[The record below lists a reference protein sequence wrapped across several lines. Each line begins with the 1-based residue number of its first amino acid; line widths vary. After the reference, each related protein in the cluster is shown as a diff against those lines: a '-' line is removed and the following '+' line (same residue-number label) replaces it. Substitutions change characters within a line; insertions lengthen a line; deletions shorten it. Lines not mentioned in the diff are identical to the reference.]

1 VLEPKRIRSELDQRE
16 ATKRFYDLVWPHRS
30 DVLRVAQILARD
42 RHDAEDL
49 AQETLLKA
57 FKAID
62 QFAAGTDAK
71 KWLLSI
77 LRNCRIDRLR
87 LKASSA
93 RLVSLEQLAVEP
105 ADQSIEET
113 SDKGTN
119 PQDVLSHFSDQQM
132 IDALQMLPEEI
143 RWTILLVDVEEMGH
157 AEAAGLLD
165 VPEGT
170 IKSRTH
176 RGRAMLRQLLMS
188 MAKELRLVRK

>member
-1 VLEPKRIRSELDQRE
+1 
-16 ATKRFYDLVWPHRS
+16 
-30 DVLRVAQILARD
+30 
-42 RHDAEDL
+42 
-49 AQETLLKA
+49 
-57 FKAID
+57 
-62 QFAAGTDAK
+62 
-71 KWLLSI
+71 
-77 LRNCRIDRLR
+77 
-87 LKASSA
+87 
-93 RLVSLEQLAVEP
+93 
-105 ADQSIEET
+105 
-113 SDKGTN
+113 
-119 PQDVLSHFSDQQM
+119 M